1 MEPLYY
7 NGIRTCYA
15 KKEQSYD
22 FARPR
27 HWEAW
32 PLPVLTLCVGDI
44 KCLFDDWRL
53 LLQAGLTMEDSI
65 KVVTSNPARR
75 AGLQR
80 SKGRLDV
87 GMDADLLI
95 LNRDLGIDS
104 MLARGRLMVDRGK
117 VLTRGTVEE

>member
-1 MEPLYY
+1 
-7 NGIRTCYA
+7 
-15 KKEQSYD
+15 
-22 FARPR
+22 
-27 HWEAW
+27 
-32 PLPVLTLCVGDI
+32 VLTLCVGDI
-44 KCLFDDWRL
+44 KCLFDDWRR

-104 MLARGRLMVDRGK
+104 VLAKSRLMVDRGK
-117 VLTRGTVEE
+117 VLSRGTFEE